1 MSVPAR
7 WLQSAALLPMLAGF
21 AAAEELPAAPQPEG
35 AAAEPAAA
43 PVGAVVVH
51 LSQNDPNPFA
61 EATEIR
67 FALGERALVSLGVFD
82 ISGRRVRT
90 LAEGILDAGE
100 HSASWDGRDFLGE
113 AVSAG
118 IYFYRLE
125 GEGIDETRKLV
136 VLR

>member
-1 MSVPAR
+1 MR
-7 WLQSAALLPMLAGF
+7 SAALLPILAGF
-21 AAAEELPAAPQPEG
+21 AAAEDLPAVPQPG
-35 AAAEPAAA
+35 APAAEPAAA
-43 PVGAVVVH
+43 PDGAVVVR

-61 EATEIR
+61 ESTEIR
-67 FALGERALVSLGVFD
+67 FVLTEKALVSLGVFD
-82 ISGRRVRT
+82 IAGRRVRT
-90 LAEGILDAGE
+90 LAEGTFDAGE